1 MKIFI
6 TNKETTALKEI
17 LEQMVIGGK
26 SIASVLNTEI
36 DSIDIANITS
46 EDIDNFN
53 TDLKGVAVITKE
65 TDGYSLEVSEEFIV
79 DTCDVCRDFVIDFSD
94 IIKYAFKTLK
104 SFAILTLKPFSE
116 KWQNVLEK
124 NKQKDST
131 TAH

>member
-53 TDLKGVAVITKE
+53 TDMKGIAVITKE
-65 TDGYSLEVSEEFIV
+65 TDG
-79 DTCDVCRDFVIDFSD
+79 
-94 IIKYAFKTLK
+94 
-104 SFAILTLKPFSE
+104 
-116 KWQNVLEK
+116 
-124 NKQKDST
+124 
-131 TAH
+131 

>member
-104 SFAILTLKPFSE
+104 SFAILTLKPFKE
-116 KWQNVLEK
+116 KWQDILEK